1 MDFSSFYGVLTAA
14 AAISS
19 GFAGARAAYLSREAG
34 PSEMPVDRLTLSKS
48 GSEIT
53 RVQQA
58 VREAVSERCAGA
70 QNAAAWLAA
79 STALFGVAGTRSV
92 SDPMGLSFLAIGAG
106 LVIVAIQAILKAND
120 AAKLPAARAA
130 FEEWYLPWIHGRI
143 TTAARPTD
151 EEIADAFSKQNPRF
165 ASALRRFEIWP
176 FHFADPR
183 EKVPASSRPWSW

>member
-1 MDFSSFYGVLTAA
+1 MDFSLFYGVLTAA
-14 AAISS
+14 TAVSS

-34 PSEMPVDRLTLSKS
+34 PSDMQVDRLTLTK
-48 GSEIT
+48 GSAEIT

-79 STALFGVAGTRSV
+79 STALFGVASTRPV
-92 SDPMGLSFLAIGAG
+92 SDVMGVSFVVIGAG
-106 LVIVAIQAILKAND
+106 LVIVALQAILKAND

-130 FEEWYLPWIHGRI
+130 FEQWYQPWIHSHI
-143 TTAARPTD
+143 AAAARPTD
-151 EEIADAFSKQNPRF
+151 EEIADAFSEQSPRF

-176 FHFADPR
+176 FHFANRR
-183 EKVPASSRPWSW
+183 ETIRVAYRP